1 MLTSLL
7 SRRAAPALAPGH
19 PPLRHPHGRRRAGAT
34 TLVALLLALLALP
47 LPAQASLG
55 HWLYER
61 NRAME
66 AWLAGLE
73 EHSVTVKGVRWVY
86 YARHLEKG
94 RCDVFV
100 HGFTAEAA
108 NWFRF
113 ARQLDRDRCLVVP
126 DLPGFGRS
134 GQDPA
139 WSYAIPAQ
147 TARLRDFLQAIGA
160 RAPYHLVGS
169 SMGGH
174 IVLTYAIE
182 HPGEV
187 ASLALFDAGGVASP
201 VPSDH
206 GRLLAATGRTV
217 FDVRSHADFD
227 AMVAM
232 AMHEQPW
239 LPGVVRR
246 ALADDFIARNDHHL
260 AIFRQIYPRD
270 MLEARL
276 HEVRAP
282 TLVLWG
288 EQDRL
293 LHVSMAK
300 VLGAGIR
307 GARVE
312 IMPGIGHL
320 PFLEDPAGTAERYVR
335 FRAGRY

>member
-1 MLTSLL
+1 MLMSLL
-7 SRRAAPALAPGH
+7 SRLPGGIPAAGPARQAPGRRMRRRPALALP
-19 PPLRHPHGRRRAGAT
+19 
-34 TLVALLLALLALP
+34 VLLLALLALP

-55 HWLYER
+55 SWLYER

-73 EHSVTVKGVRWVY
+73 EHEVTVKGVRWVY
-86 YARHLEKG
+86 YARHLDKG

-113 ARQLDRDRCLVVP
+113 ARQLEGERCLVVP

-134 GQDPA
+134 GHDPA

-147 TARLRDFLQAIGA
+147 TARLRDFLQAIRA
-160 RAPYHLVGS
+160 PAPYHLVGS

-174 IVLTYAIE
+174 IVLTYAVE

-187 ASLALFDAGGVASP
+187 ASLALIDAGGVASP
-201 VPSDH
+201 VPSEH
-206 GRLLAATGRTV
+206 ARRYAATGRTA

-239 LPGVVRR
+239 LPGVVRA
-246 ALADDFIARNDHHL
+246 ALADGFIARNDRHL
-260 AIFRQIYPRD
+260 AIFAQIFGKD
-270 MLEARL
+270 LLDARL
-276 HEVRAP
+276 PEIRVP

-288 EQDRL
+288 DQDRL
-293 LHVSMAK
+293 LHVSMAR
-300 VLGAGIR
+300 VLGAGIPH
-307 GARVE
+307 ARVE
-312 IMPGIGHL
+312 ILPGIGHL
-320 PFLEDPAGTAERYVR
+320 PFLEDPAGTAERYAR
-335 FRAGRY
+335 FRAGLR